1 MVAGLLL
8 KSSWRF
14 HAKHPLQLV
23 LSMLGIVLGVSIV
36 TSVLITNHSAIRAF
50 ALSSEAL
57 YGKAT
62 HQIVAALGLE
72 DRAAA
77 QFIQQN
83 SQYTITPVVES
94 DVVLNGSLVTLI
106 GIDPFRESAFG
117 RLQFNPAGA
126 GENADT
132 ISTEAS
138 EIGSSWFWL
147 TNNQTPIWVSEATAN
162 RLNLTAG
169 KSAVVTDKPVSVAGV
184 FGTASRA
191 ASDGLVITDISYA
204 QTLTN
209 QLGKVSRLEL
219 VLEDDEVAVIT
230 AKLPPQWRLQE
241 TASRQSTMQAMTKGF
256 QINLTAMSLLA
267 LLVGMFLIHNTM
279 TFAVL
284 QRREVF
290 ATKRLVG
297 ISANG
302 LFKLIVCEAFLLS
315 AIASAAGLFLGI
327 LIAHQLLQLT
337 TQTINDLYF
346 VLHVQQV
353 HISPWVLLAGLILGI
368 GSSVVAALLAA
379 TEAASGT
386 IQAQR
391 RSAIEEKTGRLLP
404 KLLGF
409 GCVLLI
415 IGLTLASINSQSLL
429 LGFAALMI
437 VIVGYGFCIPWVSQ
451 LLLNTLQRLLN
462 PFSMMFSFAI
472 SSLTNTMSRTGVAIA
487 ALAVAVSATLGVDIM
502 IGSFRHSVDSW
513 LQQTLQSDMYITLG
527 DTDGTGRSAATNISD
542 AWLTELTNLTGVD
555 DISTGIVVDTVTNI
569 DRFDMLVLSPS
580 KLSEASYEWLNPKSD
595 NTWNTFINERSVLI
609 SEPLA
614 NKHGLSEG
622 SQITLFTEKQGD
634 VTFSVAGVYRDYGSS
649 HGRMVMHRNHYTNF
663 WNNPR
668 VGSIGITAD
677 ASAEQAD
684 VLERVGEH
692 TKKLP
697 IAARVRDNVSIH
709 EESLVI
715 FDRTFA
721 VTKVLRWLTMG
732 VALIGIFSAL
742 LAMHLER
749 SRDFA
754 ILRASGGSPSQIRQI
769 IAVQSL
775 SMGAVAGLLA
785 IPLGWVM
792 SEMLIHII
800 NVRSFG
806 WSMTSQLPP
815 KVIPETLLL
824 ALGSAALAGAF
835 PAFRL
840 SKRTLVQE
848 LRSE

>member
-1 MVAGLLL
+1 MVAALLL

-14 HAKHPLQLV
+14 HARHPLQLL

-62 HQIVAALGLE
+62 HQIVAALGIQ
-72 DRAAA
+72 DQAAA

-83 SQYTITPVVES
+83 PQYKITPVVES
-94 DVVLNGSLVTLI
+94 DVALNDELVTLI
-106 GIDPFRESAFG
+106 GVDPFRENAFG
-117 RLQFNPAGA
+117 RLQLSNQGTVQNSASNGNT
-126 GENADT
+126 NA
-132 ISTEAS
+132 SLA
-138 EIGSSWFWL
+138 WL
-147 TNNQTPIWVSEATAN
+147 ANDLIPVWVSEATAT

-169 KSAVVTDKPVSVAGV
+169 SRAAINDTPVSLAGV
-184 FGTASRA
+184 FVTASRA
-191 ASDGLVITDISYA
+191 ASDGLVVTDISYA
-204 QTLTN
+204 QTLSN

-219 VLEDDEVAVIT
+219 VLADEDVKVLEE
-230 AKLPPQWRLQE
+230 KLPPQWRLQE

-302 LFKLIVCEAFLLS
+302 LFRLIVCEAFLLS
-315 AIASAAGLFLGI
+315 AIASAAGLFLGV

-353 HISPWVLLAGLILGI
+353 HISPWVLLAGLILGV

-391 RSAIEEKTGRLLP
+391 RSAIEEKTGKLLPRLLA
-404 KLLGF
+404 F
-409 GCVLLI
+409 GCVLLLT
-415 IGLTLASINSQSLL
+415 GLLLTRVDSQSLL

-437 VIVGYGFCIPWVSQ
+437 VIVGYGFCIPWFSQ
-451 LLLNTLQRLLN
+451 LLLNRLQHVLS
-462 PFSMMFSFAI
+462 PFSMLFSFAI
-472 SSLTNTMSRTGVAIA
+472 NSLTNTMSRTGVAIA

-502 IGSFRHSVDSW
+502 IGSFRHSVDTW
-513 LQQTLQSDMYITLG
+513 LQQTLQSDLYITLG
-527 DTDGTGRSAATNISD
+527 DTDGTGRSSATNVSEP
-542 AWLTELTNLTGVD
+542 WLLELTNLPGVD

-580 KLSEASYEWLNPKSD
+580 KLSEASYEWLNPQTE
-595 NTWNTFINERSVLI
+595 NTWQTFTDERSILI

-614 NKHGLSEG
+614 NKHALSEG
-622 SQITLFTEKQGD
+622 SSLTLFTEKQGD
-634 VTFSVAGVYRDYGSS
+634 VAFRVAGVYRDYGSS
-649 HGRMVMHRNHYTNF
+649 HGRIVMHRRHYTEF
-663 WNNPR
+663 WNNPK
-668 VGSIGITAD
+668 VGSIGITVEP
-677 ASAEQAD
+677 SAEPGD
-684 VLERVGEH
+684 VIERLRAH
-692 TKKLP
+692 TQTLP
-697 IAARVRDNVSIH
+697 VPARVRDNISIH

-775 SMGAVAGLLA
+775 SMGVVAGLLA
-785 IPLGWVM
+785 VPLGWMM

-815 KVIPETLLL
+815 GVLPETLLL
-824 ALGSAALAGAF
+824 ALGSAALAGVF

>member
-1 MVAGLLL
+1 MVAALLL

-14 HAKHPLQLV
+14 HARHPLQLL

-62 HQIVAALGLE
+62 HQIVAALGIQ
-72 DRAAA
+72 DQAAA
-77 QFIQQN
+77 QFIQQ
-83 SQYTITPVVES
+83 SPQYKITPVVES
-94 DVVLNGSLVTLI
+94 DVALNDELVTLI
-106 GIDPFRESAFG
+106 GVDPFRENAFG
-117 RLQFNPAGA
+117 RLQLSNQGTVQNSASNGNT
-126 GENADT
+126 NA
-132 ISTEAS
+132 SLA
-138 EIGSSWFWL
+138 WL
-147 TNNQTPIWVSEATAN
+147 ANDLIPVWVSKATAT

-169 KSAVVTDKPVSVAGV
+169 SRAAINDTPVSLAGV
-184 FGTASRA
+184 FVTASRA
-191 ASDGLVITDISYA
+191 ASDGLVVTDISYA
-204 QTLTN
+204 QTLSN

-219 VLEDDEVAVIT
+219 VLADEDVKVLEE
-230 AKLPPQWRLQE
+230 KLPPQWRLQE

-302 LFKLIVCEAFLLS
+302 LFRLIVCEAFLLS
-315 AIASAAGLFLGI
+315 AIASAAGLFLGV

-353 HISPWVLLAGLILGI
+353 HISPWVLLAGLILGV

-391 RSAIEEKTGRLLP
+391 RSAIEEKTGKLLPRLLA
-404 KLLGF
+404 F
-409 GCVLLI
+409 GCVLLLT
-415 IGLTLASINSQSLL
+415 GLLLTRVDSQSLL

-437 VIVGYGFCIPWVSQ
+437 VIVGYGFCIPWFSQ
-451 LLLNTLQRLLN
+451 LLLNRLQHVLS
-462 PFSMMFSFAI
+462 PFSMLFSFAI
-472 SSLTNTMSRTGVAIA
+472 NSLTNTMSRTGVAIA

-502 IGSFRHSVDSW
+502 IGSFRHSVDTW
-513 LQQTLQSDMYITLG
+513 LQQTLQSDLYITLG
-527 DTDGTGRSAATNISD
+527 DTDGTGRSSATNVSEP
-542 AWLTELTNLTGVD
+542 WLLELTNLPGVD

-580 KLSEASYEWLNPKSD
+580 KLSEASYEWLNPQTE
-595 NTWNTFINERSVLI
+595 NTWQTFTDERSILI

-614 NKHGLSEG
+614 NKHTLSEG
-622 SQITLFTEKQGD
+622 SSLTLFTEKQGD
-634 VTFSVAGVYRDYGSS
+634 VAFRVAGVYRDYGSS
-649 HGRMVMHRNHYTNF
+649 HGRIVMHRRHYTEF
-663 WNNPR
+663 WNNPK
-668 VGSIGITAD
+668 VGSIGITVEP
-677 ASAEQAD
+677 SAEPGD
-684 VLERVGEH
+684 VIERLRAH
-692 TKKLP
+692 TQTLP
-697 IAARVRDNVSIH
+697 VPARVRDNISIH

-775 SMGAVAGLLA
+775 SMGVVAGLLA
-785 IPLGWVM
+785 VPLGWMM

-815 KVIPETLLL
+815 GVIPETLLL
-824 ALGSAALAGAF
+824 ALGSAALAGVF
-835 PAFRL
+835 PALRL